1 MPNLAN
7 TIGKSRQHRRIRSSY
22 VGPMPST
29 NAGDDGSD
37 QQLLSRSALLVG
49 SSSRH
54 RVWQSRSGIEGVTV
68 VAIVSVVDIALD
80 VDRDDYF
87 VVTAATVA
95 PVAMVTQVALEALV
109 ATVAMVLPDP
119 TSVDVK

>member
-1 MPNLAN
+1 
-7 TIGKSRQHRRIRSSY
+7 
-22 VGPMPST
+22 MPST

-37 QQLLSRSALLVG
+37 QQLLSRSALPVG

-80 VDRDDYF
+80 VDRDDHF
-87 VVTAATVA
+87 VVAAPTVA
-95 PVAMVTQVALEALV
+95 PQCPHAHAHTHTHTNPSNRSFMA
-109 ATVAMVLPDP
+109 
-119 TSVDVK
+119 